1 MLTAPLVGRDYPG
14 TLGEFAAWFRT
25 DADCLDYLRWLRW
38 PQGFRCP
45 ACGAEGWL
53 ASDGRYECSE
63 RDCRCRTSVT
73 AGTIFERTR
82 TPLTVWFQAAWL
94 FATSKDGV
102 SAMALQ
108 RQLAIGSYQTAW
120 TMLTKLRVAAGGHD
134 LDRLSGEVEVDE
146 TLYGGFTPGQRGRT
160 PGAKLLVAIAVE
172 RLPGGGFGRCRMATL
187 KNARHPELRRFLLSC
202 VEPGSTVI
210 TDGWDPYVKACQG
223 LYTHQPQVAPGSLAA
238 VHLPG
243 VHRIASLFKRWM
255 LGTHQGSAGWDHVA
269 LYLDEF
275 VFRFNRR
282 RSRHRG
288 LVFLRLLERCVDV
301 GPAPYHELIVYRRPK
316 LIPPT
321 PPPPGARSRTPTL
334 ERPREQRPWRG

>member
-1 MLTAPLVGRDYPG
+1 MLTAPVVGRDYPA
-14 TLGEFAAWFRT
+14 TLGDFEAWFRT

-38 PQGFRCP
+38 PEGFRCP
-45 ACGAEGWL
+45 ECGAGGWL
-53 ASDGRYECSE
+53 ASDGRYECSN
-63 RDCRCRTSVT
+63 RGCRYRTSVT

-102 SAMALQ
+102 SALALK

-134 LDRLSGEVEVDE
+134 LTRLTGEVEVDE
-146 TLYGGFTPGQRGRT
+146 TLYGGFTPGRKGRT
-160 PGAKLLVAIAVE
+160 TGAKLLVGIAVE
-172 RLPGGGFGRCRMATL
+172 RIPGGGFGRCRMAVL
-187 KNARHPELRRFLLSC
+187 DNAQTPELRSFLEHC
-202 VEPGSTVI
+202 VEPGATVI
-210 TDGWDPYVKACQG
+210 TDGWVPYVGACRG
-223 LYTHQPQVAPGSLAA
+223 LYVHQPQVAPGALAV

-282 RSRHRG
+282 RSRYRG

-301 GPAPYHELIVYRRPK
+301 GPAPYHELIVCQRPK

-321 PPPPGARSRTPTL
+321 PPPPHSRGRTATL
-334 ERPREQRPWRG
+334 EQPRARRPWRG